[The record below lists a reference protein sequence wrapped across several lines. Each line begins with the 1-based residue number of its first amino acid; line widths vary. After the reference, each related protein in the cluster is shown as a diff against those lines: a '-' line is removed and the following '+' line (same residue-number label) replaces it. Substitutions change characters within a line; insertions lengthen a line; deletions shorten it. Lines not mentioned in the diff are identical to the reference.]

1 MRVQRILLGESILV
15 HQVAKDHTAY
25 LAVIFNKFSVTL
37 VRGIGHN
44 SYIIG
49 FPKCSGLEGGKIFR

>member
-1 MRVQRILLGESILV
+1 M
-15 HQVAKDHTAY
+15 AKDHTAY
-25 LAVIFNKFSVTL
+25 LAGIFNKFSVTL

-49 FPKCSGLEGGKIFR
+49 FTKCSGLEGGKIFKNVGKKNTVLGGLSPHS